1 MISRAMA
8 FDFLS
13 DDDLPALGE
22 KLGVEHILRGSVR
35 KDGDRLRISVHLIDV
50 RNGHHVFSD
59 KYDRKEGAVF
69 ALQEEIAES
78 TTRALLGML
87 TDQHR
92 SAIKSTP
99 VRLDA
104 YEFYIKGHTYLAKK
118 TPDALHAAIGMFET
132 ALEFDADYALAYSG
146 LADALVAMHE
156 NTANAAY
163 LQRADAA
170 SRRAVELAPQL
181 AETHLCRG
189 HVLSLLKRYAEA
201 STELEMALTISPG
214 GAEAAE
220 MLRELE
226 LRS

>member
-1 MISRAMA
+1 M
-8 FDFLS
+8 
-13 DDDLPALGE
+13 
-22 KLGVEHILRGSVR
+22 
-35 KDGDRLRISVHLIDV
+35 
-50 RNGHHVFSD
+50 
-59 KYDRKEGAVF
+59 
-69 ALQEEIAES
+69 
-78 TTRALLGML
+78 TT
-87 TDQHR
+87 
-92 SAIKSTP
+92 
-99 VRLDA
+99 
-104 YEFYIKGHTYLAKK
+104 
-118 TPDALHAAIGMFET
+118 ET
-132 ALEFDADYALAYSG
+132 GRDNG